1 MKTGGQLQ
9 MQRTISQ
16 VLLYGSMLIC
26 AAFQI
31 TIPRE
36 ASSQSA
42 EYEALTSD
50 SILIFKLKSEHQE
63 GQGYKLIYTVD
74 APLEVFWKFKTDF
87 DNDFLESNRQ
97 IKSHRFIRRQG
108 NSVITH
114 NEYTDRPG
122 KLFKWQTTVDS
133 EHHRLDFILLKPSE
147 SGQKYH
153 YGYIQLEA
161 LGPKTRVTQVAFF
174 DFLGA
179 SLWVN
184 YPFYG
189 GMQYF
194 LKYTTRWEQQTIIK
208 LKDRY

>member
-1 MKTGGQLQ
+1 MR
-9 MQRTISQ
+9 RTISQ
-16 VLLYGSMLIC
+16 VLLYGSMAIC
-26 AAFQI
+26 AAFPI
-31 TIPRE
+31 IIPRE
-36 ASSQSA
+36 ASSQPG
-42 EYEALTSD
+42 EYEALTGD
-50 SILIFKLKSEHQE
+50 SILIFKLKSEHKK

-74 APLEVFWKFKTDF
+74 APLQVFWKFKTDF
-87 DNDFLESNRQ
+87 DNDFIESNRQ
-97 IKSHRFIRRQG
+97 IKSHRFIGRQG

-122 KLFKWQTTVDS
+122 KLFKWQTTVDPDR
-133 EHHRLDFILLKPSE
+133 HRLEFLLLKPSE

-153 YGYIQLEA
+153 YGHIQLEA

-189 GMQYF
+189 GMQSF
-194 LKYTTRWEQQTIIK
+194 LKNTTRWEQETIIK

>member
-1 MKTGGQLQ
+1 MR
-9 MQRTISQ
+9 RTISQ
-16 VLLYGSMLIC
+16 VLLYSSMLFC
-26 AAFQI
+26 AALPI
-31 TIPRE
+31 TMPRE
-36 ASSQSA
+36 ASTQPG

-50 SILIFKLKSEHQE
+50 SILIFKLKSEHQK

-97 IKSHRFIRRQG
+97 VKSHRFIGRQG

-122 KLFKWQTTVDS
+122 KIFKWQTTVDPDR
-133 EHHRLDFILLKPSE
+133 HRLDFLLLEPSE

-161 LGPKTRVTQVAFF
+161 LGPKTRVIQVAFF

-179 SLWVN
+179 ALWVN
-184 YPFYG
+184 YPFFG
-189 GMQYF
+189 GMQYY
-194 LKYTTRWEQQTIIK
+194 LKNTTRWEQEAIIK

>member
-1 MKTGGQLQ
+1 MR
-9 MQRTISQ
+9 RTIFQ
-16 VLLYGSMLIC
+16 MLFYGGMIIC
-26 AAFQI
+26 TAFPI
-31 TIPRE
+31 TLPRE
-36 ASSQSA
+36 VCSQQV
-42 EYEALTSD
+42 EYEALTND

-87 DNDFLESNRQ
+87 DNDFLESNRY
-97 IKSHRFIRRQG
+97 IKSHRFIGRQG

-122 KLFKWQTTVDS
+122 KIFKWQTTIDS
-133 EHHRLDFILLKPSE
+133 DRHRLDFILLEPTE

-153 YGYIQLEA
+153 YGHIQLEA

-174 DFLGA
+174 DFFGA

-189 GMQYF
+189 GMQFF
-194 LKYTTRWEQQTIIK
+194 LKNTTRWEQEAILR

>member
-1 MKTGGQLQ
+1 MR
-9 MQRTISQ
+9 RTISQ
-16 VLLYGSMLIC
+16 LLLYSSMVFC
-26 AAFQI
+26 AALPI
-31 TIPRE
+31 TVPRE
-36 ASSQSA
+36 VSSQPG

-50 SILIFKLKSEHQE
+50 SILIFKLRSEHQK

-74 APLEVFWKFKTDF
+74 APLKVFWKFKTDF
-87 DNDFLESNRQ
+87 DNDFLVSNRL
-97 IKSHRFIRRQG
+97 IKSHRFIGRQG

-122 KLFKWQTTVDS
+122 KLFKWQTTVDPDR
-133 EHHRLDFILLKPSE
+133 HRLDFLLLKPSE

-161 LGPKTRVTQVAFF
+161 LGPRTRVTQVAFF

-189 GMQYF
+189 GMQYY
-194 LKYTTRWEQQTIIK
+194 LKNTARWEQETTLK
-208 LKDRY
+208 LKGRY

>member
-1 MKTGGQLQ
+1 MC
-9 MQRTISQ
+9 RTISQ
-16 VLLYGSMLIC
+16 VLLYGGMVIC
-26 AAFQI
+26 SAFPI
-31 TIPRE
+31 TMPRE
-36 ASSQSA
+36 ACSQQG
-42 EYEALTSD
+42 EYVALTSD
-50 SILIFKLKSEHQE
+50 SILIFKLKSERQE

-87 DNDFLESNRQ
+87 DNDFLESNRH
-97 IKSHRFIRRQG
+97 IKSHRFIGRRG

-122 KLFKWQTTVDS
+122 KIFKWQTTVDS
-133 EHHRLDFILLKPSE
+133 GLHRLDFILLKPSE

-174 DFLGA
+174 DFFGA

-184 YPFYG
+184 YPLYG
-189 GMQYF
+189 GMQYY
-194 LKYTTRWEQQTIIK
+194 LTNTTRWEQEAVLK

>member
-1 MKTGGQLQ
+1 MR
-9 MQRTISQ
+9 RTISQ

-26 AAFQI
+26 AAFPI
-31 TIPRE
+31 TMPRE
-36 ASSQSA
+36 ASSQQG
-42 EYEALTSD
+42 EYEALTAD
-50 SILIFKLKSEHQE
+50 SILIFKLRSEHQK

-87 DNDFLESNRQ
+87 DNDFLESNRL
-97 IKSHRFIRRQG
+97 IKSHRFIGRQG

-114 NEYTDRPG
+114 NEYTDKPG
-122 KLFKWQTTVDS
+122 KIFKWRTTVDP
-133 EHHRLDFILLKPSE
+133 ERHRLDFLLLKPSE

-189 GMQYF
+189 GMQYY
-194 LKYTTRWEQQTIIK
+194 LKNNSRWEQEAIIR
-208 LKDRY
+208 LKGRY